1 MSIVD
6 YNLNLPTLKI
16 DDMVK
21 ITLSYENAYS
31 SKEKRFEGKKRESF
45 WTQIIELNSRNS
57 SLLVMI
63 SNDSLFSSSPVRLPF
78 KYGDFIE
85 IHKRNIK
92 EYKRYETLLEKEN
105 RKEQVSSLVSI
116 LESLPED
123 EKQKIFR
130 MSDEE
135 RLSYIDQTYL
145 TISS

>member
-21 ITLSYENAYS
+21 ITLSCENAYFY
-31 SKEKRFEGKKRESF
+31 KEKIFEGKKRESF
-45 WTQIIELNSRNS
+45 WTQIIELNPKNR

-63 SNDSLFSSSPVRLPF
+63 SNDCLFSSSPVRLPF

-123 EKQKIFR
+123 EKQKIF
-130 MSDEE
+130 MISDKEK
-135 RLSYIDQTYL
+135 LSYIDQTYL
-145 TISS
+145 TISR

>member
-6 YNLNLPTLKI
+6 YNLNLSTLKI

-21 ITLSYENAYS
+21 ITLSYENAYF
-31 SKEKRFEGKKRESF
+31 SKEKIFEGKKRESF
-45 WTQIIELNSRNS
+45 WTQIIELNPRNK

-63 SNDSLFSSSPVRLPF
+63 SNDCLFTSSSEQLPF

-92 EYKRYETLLEKEN
+92 EHKRYETLLEKEN

-123 EKQKIFR
+123 EKQKIFM

-135 RLSYIDQTYL
+135 KLSYIDQTYL
-145 TISS
+145 TISG